1 MKPRRLYALAL
12 AFLLVPGALFGLAA
26 PSGPEIRVAA
36 AGIRTAPQT
45 AVFPDGGFVV
55 AWTTGAKVSVI
66 HARLFAASGTPVSAE
81 IGLMKPANQVLDGI
95 AVTSDGGFV
104 VVWEQPR
111 PRDRFSTS
119 VFARKL
125 DRHGNPLTAA
135 FQVHQANPLS
145 RYNGKVA
152 GTADGGFVVAWASNH
167 SSGPELNIIH
177 TDAVARF
184 FHGDGTAA
192 GPALQLTET
201 GVPTDDSG
209 IVPAAMAVAPDGS
222 VALVSDCFCDQPGL
236 LLQRFTSDGVLTD
249 LDPIPPGCI
258 ICQGELQLFPSLSMA
273 PDGSFVVAWV
283 NGFGRPETP
292 NPDDTPPSE
301 IRASRLAPDGR
312 PLGDVLTVNQHGRF
326 TAAPQVA
333 VLADGSFV
341 VAWIDRNGRDGSGLG
356 VFARTFDAAGNT
368 SGPDLQLDLRTG
380 GDQILSSIAAAGR
393 AVAVWMGG
401 GLTVD
406 ARLLVP

>member
-1 MKPRRLYALAL
+1 MKMPHRLYALAI

-36 AGIRTAPQT
+36 AGISTAPLT

-55 AWTTGAKVSVI
+55 AWTTGAKTSVI
-66 HARLFAASGTPVSAE
+66 HARLFAASGTPVSGE
-81 IGLMKPANQVLDGI
+81 LRLMPAANQVLDGI

-104 VVWEQPR
+104 VVWEQPH
-111 PRDRFSTS
+111 FTS
-119 VFARKL
+119 VLARKF
-125 DRHGNPLTAA
+125 DRHGKPLTAA
-135 FQVHQANPLS
+135 VRVHPAS
-145 RYNGKVA
+145 HFARYGGKVA
-152 GTADGGFVVAWASNH
+152 GTADGGFVVAWASDH
-167 SSGPELNIIH
+167 SSGPEFDILH

-192 GPALQLTET
+192 GPPILLTPEDDD
-201 GVPTDDSG
+201 PRNDSG
-209 IVPAAMAVAPDGS
+209 VEPAALAVAPDGS
-222 VALVSDCFCDQPGL
+222 VTIVSDCFCDQPGL
-236 LLQRFTSDGVLTD
+236 TLQRFTSDGTVSDD
-249 LDPIPPGCI
+249 LDPTPPGCS
-258 ICQGELQLFPSLSMA
+258 ICQDELQLFPSLAMA

-283 NGFGRPETP
+283 SGFGVPFTP
-292 NPDDTPPSE
+292 NPDDTPPSA
-301 IRASRLAPDGR
+301 IRASRLAADGT
-312 PLGDVLTVNQHGRF
+312 PLGDDVLKVNQHGHF
-326 TAAPQVA
+326 TAAPHVA

-341 VAWIDRNGRDGSGLG
+341 VAWSDRNGRDGSGQG

-380 GDQILSSIAAAGR
+380 GDQILSSVAAAGR

-401 GLTVD
+401 GMTVD

>member
-1 MKPRRLYALAL
+1 MKPRRLYALVL
-12 AFLLVPGALFGLAA
+12 AFLIVPGALFGLAA

-36 AGIRTAPQT
+36 AGIPFAGPLT

-55 AWTTGAKVSVI
+55 AWTTGAKTSVI
-66 HARLFAASGTPVSAE
+66 HARLFAASGTPVSGE
-81 IGLMKPANQVLDGI
+81 LSLLKPANQVLDAI

-104 VVWEQPR
+104 VVWEQPA
-111 PRDRFSTS
+111 FTS
-119 VFARKL
+119 VFARKF
-125 DRHGNPLTAA
+125 DRRGKPLTATVK
-135 FQVHQANPLS
+135 VHPAS
-145 RYNGKVA
+145 RFLRRGGRVA
-152 GTADGGFVVAWASNH
+152 GTADGGFVVAWAAEH
-167 SSGPELNIIH
+167 SSGPEYDIFH

-192 GPALQLTET
+192 GPAIQLSAESND
-201 GVPTDDSG
+201 PTDDSG
-209 IVPAAMAVAPDGS
+209 IEPAALAVAPDGS
-222 VALVSDCFCDQPGL
+222 VAIISDCFCDQPGL
-236 LLQRFTSDGVLTD
+236 ELQRFTSDGTVSD
-249 LDPIPPGCI
+249 YLDPTPPGCST
-258 ICQGELQLFPSLSMA
+258 CQDELQLFPSLAMA

-283 NGFGRPETP
+283 SGFGVPLTP
-292 NPDDTPPSE
+292 NPDDTPPSA
-301 IRASRLAPDGR
+301 IRASRLAADGT
-312 PLGDVLTVNQHGRF
+312 PLDDDVLKVNQHGHF

-341 VAWIDRNGRDGSGLG
+341 VAWSDRNGRDGSGQG

-380 GDQILSSIAAAGR
+380 GDQILSSIAAAAGR